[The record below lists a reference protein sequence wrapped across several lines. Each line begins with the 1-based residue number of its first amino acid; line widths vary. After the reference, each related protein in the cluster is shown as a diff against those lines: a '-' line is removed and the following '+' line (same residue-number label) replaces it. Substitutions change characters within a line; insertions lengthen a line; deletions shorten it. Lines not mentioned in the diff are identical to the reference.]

1 MACGPSTKKFKQSV
15 LSFGILKNT
24 CSQSSDSETPVVIEA
39 SNPEQASSGGHEVSD
54 SISRLARVP
63 TQMTK
68 TLNSKVATESSEVQQ
83 TNAIEMIECI
93 DAPDIAV
100 ALGLRREG
108 KLTSEK
114 KLLHYIDAEG

>member
-39 SNPEQASSGGHEVSD
+39 SNLEQASSGGHEVSD

-93 DAPDIAV
+93 CRKIAIFLLPV
-100 ALGLRREG
+100 VFSKQLSCPINYYRPLGN
-108 KLTSEK
+108 
-114 KLLHYIDAEG
+114 